1 LGIIPGLNF
10 TGERVMAGFIKI
22 AHRGASGNFP
32 ENTRLAFEK
41 AIDARADMIELDCQ
55 LSQDGHVVVFHD
67 ERLLRTARA
76 RGMVREK
83 SLEELKK
90 LDIGAWKK
98 KAFRGQRILTLE
110 ETLEIV
116 AGKVDLCLDIKQ
128 FVGSQPGIEIKLL
141 FILSH
146 YSYLDQTIFSSFNY
160 SCLARIRELA
170 PEARIGLIHGS
181 GVKEDPFAVADEIG
195 AASIHVQREFASR
208 NFLERAWEAGLDVH
222 VWTVNDPRDMQA
234 FSSLGVQGLVSD
246 FPERFLKLRW
256 KSSYSAASD

>member
-1 LGIIPGLNF
+1 
-10 TGERVMAGFIKI
+10 MAGFIKI

-32 ENTRLAFEK
+32 ENSQLAFEK
-41 AIDARADMIELDCQ
+41 AIAARADMIELDCQ
-55 LSQDGHVVVFHD
+55 LSKDGHVVIFHD
-67 ERLLRTARA
+67 EGLRRTARA

-90 LDIGAWKK
+90 LDIGVWKK

-110 ETLEIV
+110 ETLETV

-128 FVGSQPGIEIKLL
+128 FAGSQPGIEIKLL

-146 YSYLDQTIFSSFNY
+146 YGYLDQTIFSSFNY

-170 PEARIGLIHGS
+170 PEARIGLIHGA
-181 GVKEDPFAVADEIG
+181 GVTENPFAVAEEIG
-195 AASIHVQREFASR
+195 AASIHIQREFASR
-208 NFLERAWEAGLDVH
+208 NFLEQAWEAGLDVH
-222 VWTVNDPRDMQA
+222 VWTVNDPLDMQTL
-234 FSSLGVQGLVSD
+234 SSLGVQGLVSD

-256 KSSYSAASD
+256 KPWYSAASD